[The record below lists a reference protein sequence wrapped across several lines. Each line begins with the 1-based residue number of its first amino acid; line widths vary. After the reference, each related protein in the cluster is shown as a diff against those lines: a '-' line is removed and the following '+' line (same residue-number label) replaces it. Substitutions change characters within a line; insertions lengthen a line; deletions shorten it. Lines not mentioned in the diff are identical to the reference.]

1 MISTSAKGVALG
13 MRFSKS
19 GILSKV
25 IILVLIVF
33 SFSRLI
39 STQRSIANARENLE
53 ELQRQVVEQELIN
66 AELEYAIENYND
78 PDVIANIARTQ
89 LGLVLPG
96 EIVFHNMDIE

>member
-1 MISTSAKGVALG
+1 L
-13 MRFSKS
+13 
-19 GILSKV
+19 
-25 IILVLIVF
+25 IIF

-39 STQRSIANARENLE
+39 STQRSITSARENLE
-53 ELQRQVVEQELIN
+53 ELQQQVVEQELIN

-96 EIVFHNMDIE
+96 EIVLHNMDSE

>member
-1 MISTSAKGVALG
+1 

-19 GILSKV
+19 GILSKI

-39 STQRSIANARENLE
+39 STQRSITNARENLE

-66 AELEYAIENYND
+66 AELEYAIDNYND

-96 EIVFHNMDIE
+96 EIVFHNMDNE

>member
-1 MISTSAKGVALG
+1 

-19 GILSKV
+19 GILSKI

-39 STQRSIANARENLE
+39 STQRNIANVRENLE
-53 ELQRQVVEQELIN
+53 ELQRQVVEEELIN

-96 EIVFHNMDIE
+96 EIVFHNVDNE

>member
-1 MISTSAKGVALG
+1 

-19 GILSKV
+19 GILSKI
-25 IILVLIVF
+25 IILVLIIF

-53 ELQRQVVEQELIN
+53 DLRRQVGEQEIIN

-96 EIVFHNMDIE
+96 EIVFHNVDSE

>member
-1 MISTSAKGVALG
+1 MVLVSAKGVAFD

-19 GILSKV
+19 GILSKI

-96 EIVFHNMDIE
+96 EIVFHNLDNE

>member
-1 MISTSAKGVALG
+1 

-19 GILSKV
+19 GILSKI
-25 IILVLIVF
+25 IILVLIIF

-39 STQRSIANARENLE
+39 STQRSITEARENLE
-53 ELQRQVVEQELIN
+53 DLRRRVMEQELIN
-66 AELEYAIENYND
+66 AELTYAIENYND

-96 EIVFHNMDIE
+96 EIVFHNVDNE